1 MAKIDQAC
9 LVVVDIQGKLAQV
22 MHEKEALFEQ
32 VGILVRVF
40 TELNRP
46 ILWCQQVPE
55 ALGPTVEPIRSL
67 LSAFEPINKACFSA
81 WKSEDFRSKLSDSD
95 CSQVVL
101 CGIESHIC
109 IYQTARDLLVNKFQV
124 EVVADAVSSRTP
136 ENKAVGLDRIKGLGG
151 QVTSVEMVLFDLLE
165 TAENSAFR
173 ALAQLI
179 K

>member
-9 LVVVDIQGKLAQV
+9 LVIVDIQGKLAQV

-32 VGILVRVF
+32 VGILAKAF
-40 TELNRP
+40 IELNRP

-55 ALGPTVEPIRSL
+55 ALGPTVQPLRSL
-67 LSAFEPINKACFSA
+67 LSAYEPINKACFSA
-81 WKSEDFRSKLSDSD
+81 WKSEHFRLQLADCD

-109 IYQTARDLLVNKFQV
+109 IYQTARDLLINHFQV
-124 EVVADAVSSRTP
+124 EVVREAVSSRTP
-136 ENKAVGLDRIKGLGG
+136 ENKAVGLDRIKGHGG

-165 TAENSAFR
+165 TAEHPSFR
-173 ALAQLI
+173 ALAKLI

>member
-9 LVVVDIQGKLAQV
+9 LVIVDVQGKLAQV

-32 VGILVRVF
+32 VAILVKAF
-40 TELNRP
+40 SELNRP

-55 ALGPTVEPIRSL
+55 ALGPTVEPIQSL
-67 LSAFEPINKACFSA
+67 LSGLQPINKACFSA
-81 WKSEDFRSKLSDSD
+81 WKCADFRSQFENSD

-124 EVVADAVSSRTP
+124 EVVADAVSSRTL
-136 ENKAVGLDRIKGLGG
+136 ENKAVGLERIREHGG
-151 QVTSVEMVLFDLLE
+151 QITSVEMVLFDLLE
-165 TAENSAFR
+165 TAEHSAFR
-173 ALAQLI
+173 ALAKLI